1 MGGRSGAIV
10 CGDGG
15 YDELTTMGPAKVA
28 YVRGGA
34 VRFAGLDPAEFGFSP
49 ATPDELVVSGPEEGA
64 AVLRELLDGRGPE
77 PMRQM
82 LALNVG
88 FGLHLLCPEKP
99 LSACMVEGKAAV
111 AGGVGGTFVR
121 KLLNS
126 PQRSGYGQRAGVAG
140 GADA

>member
-1 MGGRSGAIV
+1 
-10 CGDGG
+10 
-15 YDELTTMGPAKVA
+15 MGPAQVA
-28 YVRGGA
+28 YVRGGV
-34 VRFAGLDPAEFGFSP
+34 VRFAELDPMEFGCDP
-49 ATPDELVVSGPEEGA
+49 ANPEELVVSGPEEGA

-99 LSACMVEGKAAV
+99 LAACMVEGKAAV
-111 AGGVGGTFVR
+111 AKGVGGALVR
-121 KLLNS
+121 KLLGP
-126 PQRSGYGQRAGVAG
+126 PQGNGTDQRAGVAG